1 MSSVPQA
8 RPVLLSTRFMIEDDD
23 GDGDGDGH
31 DDGCD
36 DDADDDDDDEVIV
49 LSNRCVVVS
58 LCFFVFEL
66 DSTGLG
72 RSREV
77 QRVDAKLQKGNKTTD
92 ENKKENTMASWL
104 KERRRAVGEMAQE
117 TMNNDPELLN
127 GLNFAE
133 ADLLPGWTDGHQKE
147 LEFQR
152 SKQEAN
158 RVEAYQDNLLI
169 ADDGVDEEAMKETVL
184 ETRVKEQKKDKD
196 LIAARKR
203 KEEVHHRNHLEMDW
217 AEFSGQK
224 VWLSADDANMEP
236 RMK

>member
-1 MSSVPQA
+1 MVMVTVMVMMMVVMMMLMIMMMMRSSYYLIV
-8 RPVLLSTRFMIEDDD
+8 VLSLACASLFSSSTRQ
-23 GDGDGDGH
+23 
-31 DDGCD
+31 
-36 DDADDDDDDEVIV
+36 V
-49 LSNRCVVVS
+49 L
-58 LCFFVFEL
+58 
-66 DSTGLG
+66 GALG
-72 RSREV
+72 KFNGWMPNCRRETT
-77 QRVDAKLQKGNKTTD
+77 KTTD